1 MTAPLK
7 TRNTKTSAGIVAT
20 LTTALENHKAGKLAV
35 AEVLYRQVLAESPKN
50 FDALHMLAVIA
61 YQTKQHAAALELFEK
76 ALFQNSKHLALL
88 VNYGAALREAV
99 RLDEALELYKRALK
113 IDPNCYEALHN
124 NALCLF
130 AQRNLDG
137 AEENYRRCLAIKH
150 NDPSVFTGLANTLK
164 SKDDW
169 RAALYYYELA
179 IQHDPSHA
187 PAYVGMGEVF
197 VHRRFMNTALLM
209 YERALVLDPRNEIAR
224 SFHAKVMLSNGHF
237 DKGWRSYEGRF
248 KYADAFVR
256 RRAVPPMYWDG
267 EPLDNKTIK
276 VWTEQGLGD
285 EIIYASMIPDLV
297 ERAKGGRVIL
307 ECERR
312 LIPVFARS
320 FPEVLVRALY
330 KSSFAEDA
338 KDNVDFQIAIASLGL
353 YFRPNFTSFPKH
365 TGYLKADPAQ
375 VSAIK
380 VRYGPGP
387 LIGIS
392 WRSNGSVALK
402 KSTDLTDWAV
412 LLKQAGATF
421 VNLQYGDCQEDL
433 ARART
438 ELGVEIINDP
448 LIDPLKDMDA
458 FFAQVAAM
466 DLVISSSNT
475 TVHVAGALGTPVWL
489 VLQRAGGV
497 LWYWFHKRLDNPIYP
512 SLRLFRQTQ
521 DVSGAQHWSQE
532 PLQQAAEALPDWI
545 AAQAR
550 RLK

>member
-1 MTAPLK
+1 MTAPHK
-7 TRNTKTSAGIVAT
+7 TRNTKTFAGIGAT

-35 AEVLYRQVLAESPKN
+35 AEVLYRKVLAESPEN

-61 YQTKQHAAALELFEK
+61 YQTKQQAEALQLFEM
-76 ALFQNSKHLALL
+76 ALSRNSKHLALL

-99 RLDEALELYKRALK
+99 RIDEALALYKRALK
-113 IDPNCYEALHN
+113 IDPNCYEALRN
-124 NALCLF
+124 NAHCLF
-130 AQRNLDG
+130 DQRNLDG
-137 AEENYRRCLAIKH
+137 AEENYRRCLAIKS
-150 NDPSVFTGLANTLK
+150 NDPHILTGLANTLK

-169 RAALYYYELA
+169 RTALYYYEQA
-179 IQHDPSHA
+179 IEHDPSHA
-187 PAYVGMGEVF
+187 PAYVGLGEVF
-197 VHRRFMNTALLM
+197 VYRRFMSTGLLM
-209 YERALVLDPRNEIAR
+209 YERALVLDPRNDLAR

-267 EPLDNKTIK
+267 EPLDDKTIQ
-276 VWTEQGLGD
+276 VWTEQGVGD
-285 EIIYASMIPDLV
+285 MILYASMIPDLV
-297 ERAKGGRVIL
+297 ERAKAGRVIL
-307 ECERR
+307 ECEPR

-320 FPEVLVRALY
+320 FPEVLVRATNE
-330 KSSFAEDA
+330 SSFAAAD
-338 KDNVDFQIAIASLGL
+338 KDNVDFQISIASLGL
-353 YFRPNFTSFPKH
+353 YFRPNFASFPKH
-365 TGYLKADPAQ
+365 TGYLKADPAR

-380 VRYGPGP
+380 ARYGPGP

-392 WRSNGSVALK
+392 WRSNGNIALK
-402 KSTDLTDWAV
+402 KSTALTDWAV

-421 VNLQYGDCQEDL
+421 VNLQYGDCKEDL

-438 ELGVEIINDP
+438 QLGVEIINDP
-448 LIDPLKDMDA
+448 LIDPLKDMET

-466 DLVISSSNT
+466 DLVISTSNT

-532 PLQQAAEALPDWI
+532 PLQHAAAALPDLI